1 MHLLDR
7 DVSEHLHHRSRVCE
21 YSRRRRDRHDQRTSI
36 HLDAVSVSGSM
47 SKAAVELQRLAVVV
61 ERQSRRDVCSWA
73 DLRLQSQ
80 SPSYESVE
88 VVVAG

>member
-1 MHLLDR
+1 
-7 DVSEHLHHRSRVCE
+7 
-21 YSRRRRDRHDQRTSI
+21 
-36 HLDAVSVSGSM
+36 M